1 MNMREWFQK
10 YTGIL
15 RSLRISYWVFNLF
28 NLGKLKSNEAYYRKH
43 GIKKPVWQSIS
54 HADIKSHEAEVPW
67 MDIPDI
73 NAELISNKRGFSAF
87 PSVVQEQILK
97 WPERGYMI
105 IPGLM
110 AEYVDAINSEIGH
123 LLAEKKV
130 DFNFTGRKIMD
141 AWKASPVL
149 DRIFRH
155 KKIISILEFIFD
167 KEVAPFQTINFL
179 KGSEQKPHSD
189 SIHMTTEP
197 LGYLAAIWIALED
210 ISEGSGELVYF
221 PGSHR
226 YPYIMSED
234 YDSGNTALKLGEQ
247 NYPNYEARIAAE
259 LDAKKPERKTFL
271 AKKGDVLFWHANL
284 LHGGAP
290 IISTELTRKSMVA
303 HYFARGVLC
312 YHELSQRP
320 AVLR

>member
-1 MNMREWFQK
+1 MREWFQK

-15 RSLRISYWVFNLF
+15 RSLRISYWIYNLL
-28 NLGKLKSNEAYYRKH
+28 NIGRLRQNEAFYKKH

-54 HADIKSHEAEVPW
+54 HADIKSGVAEIPW
-67 MDIPDI
+67 MDRPGIGTREI
-73 NAELISNKRGFSAF
+73 AEHKGFAAF
-87 PSVVQEQILK
+87 PADIQAQLLK
-97 WPERGYMI
+97 WPEKGYMI

-110 AEYVDAINSEIGH
+110 AEYVDAINSEIGL

-141 AWKASPVL
+141 AWKASPIL
-149 DRIFRH
+149 NRIFRH
-155 KKIISILEFIFD
+155 RKIISILEFIFD

-179 KGSEQKPHSD
+179 KGSEQKPHRD

-221 PGSHR
+221 PGSHKF
-226 YPYIMSED
+226 PYIMSED
-234 YDSGNTALKLGEQ
+234 YDSGNTAFKLGEQ
-247 NYPNYEARIAAE
+247 NYPNYEARIASE
-259 LDAKKPERKTFL
+259 LDAFKPERKTFL
-271 AKKGDVLFWHANL
+271 ARKGDVLFWHANL

-290 IISTELTRKSMVA
+290 ITSQELTRKSMVA

-320 AVLR
+320 AVL